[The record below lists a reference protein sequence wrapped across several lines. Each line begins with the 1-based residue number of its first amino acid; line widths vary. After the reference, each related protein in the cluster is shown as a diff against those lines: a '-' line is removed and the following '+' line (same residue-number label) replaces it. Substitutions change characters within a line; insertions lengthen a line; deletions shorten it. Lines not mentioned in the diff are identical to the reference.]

1 MKKDND
7 ETEAFFEHLR
17 SIDTLKL
24 AIMCAFQE
32 GFETSFYHST
42 LDEQKKTASGFVPAG
57 FVELLKDIE
66 NLTTD
71 NANAFFREFFKTEV
85 FRQEFAKY
93 FELRYPAI
101 MEKAKRNSDIQNVQ
115 RFLKCGV
122 TVEKIAEITKLTS
135 AEVAALQSN

>member
-71 NANAFFREFFKTEV
+71 NANAFFREFLKPKYLDKNLQNTLSYAIQPLWKKQKETRIFKMYNV
-85 FRQEFAKY
+85 FSSVV
-93 FELRYPAI
+93 L
-101 MEKAKRNSDIQNVQ
+101 
-115 RFLKCGV
+115 L
-122 TVEKIAEITKLTS
+122 
-135 AEVAALQSN
+135 